1 MFRTLQVGD
10 TVVPFEN
17 LVKLGGEGIM
27 DIDAYLGIGEEWD
40 ERKCWKGFL
49 WDSSFS
55 KMTSEEAK
63 HTSDGGKYNT
73 TLWMPEVVHYF
84 KENLQKAKRT

>member
-1 MFRTLQVGD
+1 
-10 TVVPFEN
+10 
-17 LVKLGGEGIM
+17 
-27 DIDAYLGIGEEWD
+27 
-40 ERKCWKGFL
+40 
-49 WDSSFS
+49 
-55 KMTSEEAK
+55 MTSEKAK